1 MKSFNN
7 YYIFCKNK
15 LLEICAI
22 LVFDEDINK
31 VVKWLLKIISVL
43 NFLVTFTICIEMNL
57 KVIELKTTY
66 IIYFDKKKEYKWFF
80 LPLKAL
86 GFFYNFFF

>member
-31 VVKWLLKIISVL
+31 VVK
-43 NFLVTFTICIEMNL
+43 
-57 KVIELKTTY
+57 
-66 IIYFDKKKEYKWFF
+66 
-80 LPLKAL
+80 
-86 GFFYNFFF
+86 